1 MVLVFGK
8 LGPKQPRCL
17 LLGNCGILHQSFMKM
32 ALSVLQ
38 LVLSVLL
45 IVVVLLQQKGSGLGS
60 AFGGSNSVY
69 TTRRGVDKVLFNAT
83 IVIVVAFLVVSLA
96 AVLI

>member
-1 MVLVFGK
+1 MRDRPQCSILLVS
-8 LGPKQPRCL
+8 L
-17 LLGNCGILHQSFMKM
+17 FMKT

-38 LVLSVLL
+38 LVLAVLL

-83 IVIVVAFLVVSLA
+83 IAISTAFLLVSLA

>member
-1 MVLVFGK
+1 MVLSACY
-8 LGPKQPRCL
+8 LAWNRLRDRPQCSIL
-17 LLGNCGILHQSFMKM
+17 LVSLFMKT

-38 LVLSVLL
+38 LVLAVLL

-83 IVIVVAFLVVSLA
+83 IAISTAFLLVSLA